1 MAPSAGTHYTY
12 RTAFG
17 PLTIAA
23 TADAITAVA
32 LDARDFPGAS
42 APSLLSNRCANQLQE
57 YFAGKRTAFD
67 LPLAVEGSP
76 FQQRVWQAL
85 AAIPYG
91 QTRTA
96 ADIAAAVGDP
106 EARRAVGIAVRRN
119 PAAVLIP
126 AHRVVSARGT
136 IEGTDRSSELRRACL
151 RLEQAHA

>member
-1 MAPSAGTHYTY
+1 MAEPSSTHYTY

-23 TADAITAVA
+23 TPQAITAVA
-32 LDARDFPGAS
+32 LGARAFPGQS
-42 APSLLSNRCANQLQE
+42 APSLLSNRCATQLQE
-57 YFAGKRTAFD
+57 YFAAKRTAFD
-67 LPLAVEGSP
+67 LPLQVEGTL
-76 FQQRVWQAL
+76 FQQRVWEAIS
-85 AAIPYG
+85 AIPYG

-96 ADIAAAVGDP
+96 ADIAEAVGEP
-106 EARRAVGIAVRRN
+106 GAHRAVGAAVRRN

-151 RLEQAHA
+151 KLEQAHA